1 MDSFYIAMG
10 LLMALTGNVMLEY
23 GNEIALKGDPLAHH
37 FSDSGRVAMR
47 FKESWTEEEHR
58 TFNYTQR
65 LINLRKEHS
74 VLSKGAY
81 ELMDVKEK
89 RLIFK
94 KKNERCSSI
103 NELG

>member
-1 MDSFYIAMG
+1 
-10 LLMALTGNVMLEY
+10 MALTGNVMLEY
-23 GNEIALKGDPLAHH
+23 GNEIALKGDPGAS

-89 RLIFK
+89 RLILK
-94 KKNERCSSI
+94 EK
-103 NELG
+103 